1 MIRKVWRKARK
12 LIVVCIILGSTFFF
26 IGGGMFL
33 LWAST
38 LTLPTVDIVE
48 AQRRQQSTKI
58 FDRTGEVLL
67 YNMNQDLR
75 RTVVPLEEMSQHIKH
90 ATIAIE
96 DDGFYTHRGVEPLA
110 IVRAAVRNLQAGDLL
125 GGQGGSTITQQVV
138 KNMLLVSDK
147 KLSRKL
153 KEWVLAIK
161 LERELTKDEILE
173 LYLNEVPYGGT
184 RYGVEEASQGFF
196 GKHASD
202 LSILESAYLA
212 ALPQA
217 PTYFSPYGN
226 NRGALDARA
235 RTVLLRMFEQ
245 GYITREEY
253 EEALEEEIEFRAFT
267 TGSIKAPHFVFYVI
281 NELQRMYEN
290 VDIAQANLHIITTL
304 DWELQMEAER
314 IVYEKAIQNTT
325 NFNASNASLMA
336 IDPRSGGIMVMVGSR
351 DYFDEEID
359 GNFNIGLALRQP
371 GSAFK
376 PFAYA
381 AALEK
386 GYTTET
392 IVYDTRTQFSTSAE
406 CPEYNLTSEG
416 GCYSPGNYDDRFRG
430 PVTFREALAQSVN
443 VPAVKAMYLA
453 GLEETHDL
461 ARRMG
466 ISTLQDYRRYGLT
479 LVLGGGEVSLLD
491 ITSAYATFARSGWRY
506 PYNGIQE
513 VRDGAGKVVFERQA
527 TGRQVIQPEIAHA
540 ITDMLADNV
549 ARTPAFGANSHLH
562 FPGRAVAAKTG
573 TTNNYVDAWIVGY
586 TPTIA
591 VGAWAGNNDN
601 SSMERRV
608 AGFIIAPMWNEF
620 MQEYFKR
627 NPDTYEFPKPPP
639 IDPEL
644 KPILRGVIP
653 TTQPTLT
660 ATGTTFTLVS
670 QPIHRSILHWVDR
683 NDPRGPEPSNPSRDS
698 QYTRWEYGVTLW
710 RLTQGG
716 TFIPGQILEDE
727 EVFDG
732 EPLTVSITR
741 PRSGDTFRMSDIVDV
756 RIRTERG
763 QVVREVQYYLN
774 EVLVHTAP
782 SETSSYSFMPGEMA
796 LTEGRHTLM
805 VIAYGEEGQRG
816 GTSVDISITTE

>member
-1 MIRKVWRKARK
+1 MWRKARK
-12 LIVVCIILGSTFFF
+12 LIVVCTILGGAFFF
-26 IGGGMFL
+26 MGGGMFL

-96 DDGFYTHRGVEPLA
+96 DAGFYGHFGVEPLA

-202 LSILESAYLA
+202 ISILESAYIA

-226 NRGALDARA
+226 NRSALDARA

-245 GYITREEY
+245 GYITKEEY
-253 EEALEEEIEFRAFT
+253 EEALEEEVEFRAFT

-281 NELQRMYEN
+281 NELQRMYET

-314 IVYEKAIQNTT
+314 IVYEKAMQNAT

-416 GCYSPGNYDDRFRG
+416 GCYSPGNYDDIFRG
-430 PVTFREALAQSVN
+430 PVTFRQALAQSVN

-491 ITSAYATFARSGWRY
+491 ITSAYATFARSGWRH

-513 VRDGAGKVVFERQA
+513 VRDGTGTVVFERQV
-527 TGRQVIQPEIAHA
+527 TGRQVIQQEIAHA
-540 ITDMLADNV
+540 ITDILADNV
-549 ARTPAFGANSHLH
+549 ARTPAFGANSYLH

-627 NPDTYEFPKPPP
+627 NPDSYEFPKPPP

-653 TTQPTLT
+653 TTQPTLS
-660 ATGTTFTLVS
+660 ATGTILTLVS

-683 NDPRGPEPSNPSRDS
+683 SDPRGPEPSNPARDP
-698 QYTRWEYGVTLW
+698 QYQRWEYGVTLW

-716 TFIPGQILEDE
+716 GLVSDRSVVDED
-727 EVFDG
+727 VFDG

-763 QVVREVQYYLN
+763 QTIREIQYYLN
-774 EVLVHTAP
+774 DSLVYTAP
-782 SETSSYSFMPGEMA
+782 SETSTYSFMPGEMA
-796 LTEGRHTLM
+796 LTEGTHTLM

-816 GTSVDISITTE
+816 GTSVDITVTTE

>member
-1 MIRKVWRKARK
+1 MRK
-12 LIVVCIILGSTFFF
+12 LVIVGIVLGATFFF
-26 IGGGMFL
+26 MGGGMFL

-48 AQRRQQSTKI
+48 AQRKQQSTKI

-75 RTVVPLEEMSQHIKH
+75 RTVIPLEEMSPHIKH

-96 DDGFYTHRGVEPLA
+96 DDGFYSHRGIEPLA

-173 LYLNEVPYGGT
+173 LYLNQVPYGGT
-184 RYGVEEASQGFF
+184 RYGIEEASQGFF
-196 GKHASD
+196 GKSASD
-202 LSILESAYLA
+202 LTVLESAYLA
-212 ALPQA
+212 SLPQA
-217 PTYFSPYGN
+217 PTRLSPHGN
-226 NRGALDARA
+226 NRAALDARA
-235 RTVLLRMFEQ
+235 RLTLSRMFEQ
-245 GYITREEY
+245 GFITREEY
-253 EEALEEEIEFRAFT
+253 EEALEEEIEFRPFT

-281 NELQRMYEN
+281 NELERMYEN
-290 VDIAQANLHIITTL
+290 IDIAQANLHIITTL

-314 IVYEKAIQNTT
+314 IVYEKAMQNAT

-336 IDPRSGGIMVMVGSR
+336 IDPRSGDILVMVGSR
-351 DYFDEEID
+351 DYFDDAID

-381 AALEK
+381 AALER

-430 PVTFREALAQSVN
+430 PMTFRDALAQSVN

-453 GLEETHDL
+453 GLEQTHDL

-491 ITSAYATFARSGWRY
+491 ITSAYGTFARSGWRY
-506 PYNGIQE
+506 PYGGILE
-513 VRDGAGKVVFERQA
+513 VRDGSNKVMYERRP
-527 TGRQVIQPEIAHA
+527 TGRQVIDPDIAHA
-540 ITDMLADNV
+540 ITDILADNA
-549 ARTPAFGANSHLH
+549 ARTPAFGANSYLH

-601 SSMERRV
+601 SPMERRV

-627 NPDTYEFPKPPP
+627 NPETRDFPTPPT
-639 IDPEL
+639 IDPTL
-644 KPILRGVIP
+644 KPILRGIIP
-653 TTQPTLT
+653 GTQPTFV
-660 ATGTTFTLVS
+660 ATGTDFTLVS

-683 NDPRGPEPSNPSRDS
+683 NDPRGPEPSNPAADS
-698 QYTRWEYGVTLW
+698 QYRRWEYGVTLW

-716 TFIPGQILEDE
+716 GAVPEQMLDTEE

-732 EPLTVSITR
+732 EPIELSITR
-741 PRSGDTFRMSDIVDV
+741 PRNNATFRMDEVVDV
-756 RIRTERG
+756 RIRTERDLL
-763 QVVREVQYYLN
+763 VRSIRYYIN
-774 EVLVHTAP
+774 GVMVHTTT
-782 SETSSYSFMPGEMA
+782 SETESYSFMPGEMA
-796 LTEGRHTLM
+796 LDPGRHTLM
-805 VIAYGEEGQRG
+805 VIVYSEDGRRG
-816 GTSVDISITTE
+816 GTSIDITVTTE